1 MELRKRI
8 TVLVPSELVY
18 AFDPDHEHVFIAARE
33 KGRIIARPMEEVAMP
48 GTRIRGRKVYNNGYA
63 SGMKAGYEDGYRKG
77 YNDCMDS
84 LEYDSRYDTALDY
97 GDGGLNSFHCTG
109 HCTTC
114 RYYDDING
122 TCVDL

>member
-1 MELRKRI
+1 MWNAMYE
-8 TVLVPSELVY
+8 E
-18 AFDPDHEHVFIAARE
+18 RE
-33 KGRIIARPMEEVAMP
+33 WMRDDFQRDDSNKLQ
-48 GTRIRGRKVYNNGYA
+48 
-63 SGMKAGYEDGYRKG
+63 KAYDQGYEDGYRKG